1 MKIFFIQ
8 LMFGLTILFNS
19 SLTQA
24 QTVTTFAGSGI
35 QGNTDGTGMAAQ
47 FSNPMGICKD
57 AAGNLYV
64 ADTGNSRIRKITP
77 EGQVT
82 TLAGSGT
89 YGNADGTGT
98 AAQFNRPTGITVD
111 NAGNLYVVDSASGRI
126 RKITPQGQVSTL
138 AGNYYGYAEGT
149 GTAALF
155 NRPEG
160 IAVDTAGN
168 LYVADMDNNRIRK
181 ITPQGQVTTL
191 AGGTHGSA
199 DGPGT
204 TAQFINPHAITI
216 DTAGNLY
223 LTDSGYARIRKITP
237 QGLVTT
243 LAGSTQGYADG
254 VGTAAQ
260 FFSPTGITSDT
271 NGNIYV
277 ADTYNYRIRKITS
290 QGQVTVTTLAG
301 STQGYADGI
310 GTAALFNEP
319 GGIIVG
325 NDGNLYIA
333 DTRNNR
339 IRKITLQVLGTTE
352 TDKAAKVKIYP
363 NPAGDFITID
373 ASPLKNASARLYD
386 TSGKLIKSTPLKN
399 SKNTLNVSE
408 LPKGAYIIEIL
419 SPEGNTSQKLIKK

>member
-1 MKIFFIQ
+1 MKIFFSQ
-8 LMFGLTILFNS
+8 LMFGLTVLFNS

-24 QTVTTFAGSGI
+24 QTVTTFAGSTE
-35 QGNTDGTGMAAQ
+35 GNANGTGTTAQ

-64 ADTGNSRIRKITP
+64 ADTYNRSIRKITP
-77 EGQVT
+77 QGQVT

-89 YGNADGTGT
+89 YGNADGAGT
-98 AAQFNRPTGITVD
+98 AAQFGRPTGITVD
-111 NAGNLYVVDSASGRI
+111 NAGNVYVVDTSNERI
-126 RKITPQGQVSTL
+126 RKITPQGLVTTL
-138 AGNYYGYAEGT
+138 AGSSAGYAEGT
-149 GTAALF
+149 GAAAQF

-168 LYVADMDNNRIRK
+168 LYVADTDNNRIRK

-191 AGGTHGSA
+191 AGGTYGYA
-199 DGPGT
+199 DGPGA
-204 TAQFINPHAITI
+204 TARFINPYGITI
-216 DTAGNLY
+216 DADGNLY
-223 LTDSGYARIRKITP
+223 LTDMGYARIRKITP

-243 LAGSTQGYADG
+243 LAGGTTGYADG
-254 VGTAAQ
+254 IGTAAQ
-260 FFSPTGITSDT
+260 FNSPIGITTDT

-301 STQGYADGI
+301 STQGYAEGT

-319 GGIIVG
+319 CGITVG

-333 DTRNNR
+333 DTGNNR

-363 NPAGDFITID
+363 NPAGDFVTID
-373 ASPLKNASARLYD
+373 TSPLKNASARLYD
-386 TSGKLIKSTPLKN
+386 ASGKLIKSTPLK
-399 SKNTLNVSE
+399 SGKNTLNVSE
-408 LPKGAYIIEIL
+408 LPKGNYIIEIL
-419 SPEGNTSQKLIKK
+419 SPEGNTSQKLIRK

>member
-8 LMFGLTILFNS
+8 LMFGLTVLFNS

-24 QTVTTFAGSGI
+24 QTVTTFAGSTEGSA
-35 QGNTDGTGMAAQ
+35 DGTGTAAQ
-47 FSNPMGICKD
+47 FNRPEGICKD

-64 ADTGNSRIRKITP
+64 TDTGNHSIRKITP
-77 EGQVT
+77 QGQVT

-98 AAQFNRPTGITVD
+98 AAQFGGPTGITVD
-111 NAGNLYVVDSASGRI
+111 NAGNVYVVDSYNERI
-126 RKITPQGQVSTL
+126 RKITPQGLVTTL
-138 AGNYYGYAEGT
+138 AGSSAGYAEGT
-149 GTAALF
+149 GTAARF

-160 IAVDTAGN
+160 IAVDAAGN
-168 LYVADMDNNRIRK
+168 LYVADRDNNSIRK

-254 VGTAAQ
+254 IGTVAQ

-277 ADTYNYRIRKITS
+277 ADTFNYRIRKITS

-310 GTAALFNEP
+310 GTTALFNEP
-319 GGIIVG
+319 SGIIVG

-333 DTRNNR
+333 DTGNSR

-363 NPAGDFITID
+363 NPAGDFVTID
-373 ASPLKNASARLYD
+373 TSPLKNASARLYD
-386 TSGKLIKSTPLKN
+386 TSGKLIKSTTLK
-399 SKNTLNVSE
+399 SGKNTLNVSE
-408 LPKGAYIIEIL
+408 IPKGNYIIEIL
-419 SPEGNTSQKLIKK
+419 SPEGNTSQKLIRK